1 MSKVYDNCLNVD
13 LLAIKL
19 ANLCLYIGQSN
30 EKLTIYIARINDANI
45 LSLYSKKKI
54 CYRKLWIA
62 WFYIYIYNICSIVYS
77 FYIQGEQ
84 STVLKIIPYTKCGDN
99 SLYKNK
105 LKCRIKFFRL
115 RLCVR
120 GNQVWKS
127 WVYVHLMEIRSLCE
141 KTLYI

>member
-1 MSKVYDNCLNVD
+1 MQIF
-13 LLAIKL
+13 LACIVRKRFV
-19 ANLCLYIGQSN
+19 IGN
-30 EKLTIYIARINDANI
+30 YG
-45 LSLYSKKKI
+45 SLD
-54 CYRKLWIA
+54 
-62 WFYIYIYNICSIVYS
+62 FIYIYNICSIVYF

-120 GNQVWKS
+120 GNQV
-127 WVYVHLMEIRSLCE
+127 
-141 KTLYI
+141 